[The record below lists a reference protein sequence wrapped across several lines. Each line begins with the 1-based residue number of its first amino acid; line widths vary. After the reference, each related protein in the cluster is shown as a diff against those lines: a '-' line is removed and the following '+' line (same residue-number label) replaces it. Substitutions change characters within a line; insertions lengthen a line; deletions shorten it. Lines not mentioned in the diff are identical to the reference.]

1 MASKVNTKH
10 SKMLL
15 WIPDGMDANDKTLEI
30 ANAMKSKFKMTE
42 IDKDDYN
49 NNSYYFYENN
59 MKGYND
65 ANNDE
70 SFCKAKGKTGVNM
83 QYLIDYANKST
94 FVTLIAANK
103 DHFKDDY
110 LDVTAIL
117 TFRWTKTANALKVQ
131 VLCGDQRKKST
142 GDGTKL
148 LNTVKKSWWHNSR
161 FFRPKT

>member
-49 NNSYYFYENN
+49 NNFYYFYENN

-70 SFCKAKGKTGVNM
+70 SFCKAKGKTGVKIIIAV
-83 QYLIDYANKST
+83 QPEDIYPEIECWSQKPEDSKFPFT
-94 FVTLIAANK
+94 GTLIN
-103 DHFKDDY
+103 HSDY
-110 LDVTAIL
+110 PLS
-117 TFRWTKTANALKVQ
+117 KE
-131 VLCGDQRKKST
+131 S
-142 GDGTKL
+142 
-148 LNTVKKSWWHNSR
+148 
-161 FFRPKT
+161 